1 MLHTLVLLSVM
12 EGASPTP
19 FTTPEIVGRML
30 EADKDRLAA
39 LAGYTGMR
47 RYHFENARVNK
58 KANMT
63 VRMTCTEAGVKTFEV
78 VSEDGAGIIRNR
90 ILRKMIEAE
99 EEASQK
105 GEREQT
111 RIIPANYEFRLVG
124 TEVSDGRNS
133 YVLEIKPKTKNK
145 FLIEGR
151 IWVDAEDYAIT
162 RVEGQPAK
170 NPSFWIKRVL
180 VVQKYGRTGPF
191 WLPKLNESNAQA
203 RIFGATKVSI
213 EYLDYAPTVRAAQA
227 QGNKSGGA
235 RQ

>member
-1 MLHTLVLLSVM
+1 MLHTLLLLTVM
-12 EGASPTP
+12 EGASPAP
-19 FTTPEIVGRML
+19 LTTPEIVNRML

-58 KANMT
+58 KADMT
-63 VRMTCTEAGVKTFEV
+63 VRITCNEAGVKTFEV

-90 ILRKMIEAE
+90 VLRKMIEAE
-99 EEASQK
+99 AEASQK

-124 TEVSDGRNS
+124 TEISDGRSS
-133 YVLEIKPKTKNK
+133 YVLEITPKTKNK

-151 IWVDAEDYAIT
+151 IWVDVKDYAIT
-162 RVEGQPAK
+162 RVEGRPAK
-170 NPSFWIKRVL
+170 NPSFWIRSVH
-180 VVQKYGRTGPF
+180 VVQQYGRTGPF

-203 RIFGATKVSI
+203 KIFGATNVSI
-213 EYLDYAPTVRAAQA
+213 EYFDYVPTVRAAQA
-227 QGNKSGGA
+227 QGDKSAGA